1 MSISAQLQAIAK
13 FVFPSGV
20 PHKFYM
26 KNTLMGD
33 VKKNES
39 DVGQDIRFSVAQSQ
53 GSSGGAQYS
62 VASANAG
69 NVQYTRFTVTPVTD
83 YSLARMNGEDWERLS
98 SDAGAVVDAWK
109 DRIDAAVHE
118 ARRSLAIHMTRNG
131 TGSRGQI
138 SAGSNVATNTIT
150 LADGAIGSA
159 DIAGFYTGMA
169 VVASQTDG
177 GALRNAGAQE
187 IVAGVD
193 RAAGTL
199 TSTSAAWNS
208 VIAAIAASDFLYRA
222 GDQIAAGSGGLV
234 ITGLS
239 SWLVGGTTPGTLF
252 GANRNVDPVALAG
265 TAMDSTGIPLEE
277 APLELAMRVSIQG
290 DGKKTLYCHPRDKV
304 QLVKLLESKARFIR
318 PTQGTKAEVGFEGIE
333 FETDNGPMMLKGD
346 INVARRAAFILE
358 PDQCVLNSVGKA
370 PKILQ
375 KDGQTVRARDAFDAY
390 EMRIGTYGSFCVRD
404 PGSMGRLFNWGL

>member
-20 PHKFYM
+20 PHKFYN

-33 VKKNES
+33 CKKNQS
-39 DVGQDIRFSVAQSQ
+39 DTGQDIRFSVATSQ
-53 GSSGGAQYS
+53 GSSGSAAYAT
-62 VASANAG
+62 ASANAG

-98 SDAGAVVDAWK
+98 SDEGAVIDAWK
-109 DRIDAAVHE
+109 DRIDAAVYE
-118 ARRSLAIHMTRNG
+118 ARRSLAIHMYRNG

-150 LADGAIGSA
+150 LSDGALGSA
-159 DIAGFYTGMA
+159 DIANFYVGI
-169 VVASQTDG
+169 VLQASQNDG
-177 GALRNAGAQE
+177 GALRNAGATE
-187 IVAGVD
+187 TVAALD

-199 TSTSAAWNS
+199 TSTSAAWNT

-222 GDQIAAGSGGLV
+222 GDAQNGGTAVV
-234 ITGLS
+234 ITGLG
-239 SWLVGGTTPGTLF
+239 SWLVGGASPGTLF
-252 GANRNVDPVALAG
+252 SANRNVDPVALAG
-265 TAMDSTGIPLEE
+265 TALDSTGIPLEE
-277 APLELAMRVSIQG
+277 APLELAARIGIQG
-290 DGKKTLYCHPRDKV
+290 DGKKALYCHPRDKV
-304 QLVKLLESKARFIR
+304 QLVKLLEAKARFTR
-318 PTQGTKAEVGFEGIE
+318 PAQGGKAEVGFDGIE

-370 PKILQ
+370 PKILE
-375 KDGQTVRARDAFDAY
+375 KDGQSVRARDAFDAY

-404 PGSMGRLFNWGL
+404 PGSMGRLSNWGA

>member
-1 MSISAQLQAIAK
+1 MSISAALQAIAK

-53 GSSGGAQYS
+53 GSSGSAAYAT
-62 VASANAG
+62 ASANAG
-69 NVQYTRFTVTPVTD
+69 NVQYTRFVVTPVTD
-83 YSLARMNGEDWERLS
+83 YSLARMNGEDWERLVA
-98 SDAGAVVDAWK
+98 DEGAVVDAWK

-131 TGSRGQI
+131 TGSRGSI
-138 SAGSNVATNTIT
+138 DGVSNVATNTIT
-150 LADGAIGSA
+150 LSDGAVGSA
-159 DIAGFYTGMA
+159 DIAGFYTGM
-169 VVASQTDG
+169 VLQASAADG
-177 GALRNAGAQE
+177 GALRNAGATE
-187 IVAGVD
+187 TVAGVD

-208 VIAAIAASDFLYRA
+208 VIAALVNTDFLYRA
-222 GDQIAAGSGGLV
+222 GDGSAGGSSLV

-239 SWLVGGTTPGTLF
+239 QWLIGGTTPGTLF
-252 GANRNVDPVALAG
+252 SANRNIDPVALSG
-265 TAMDSTGIPLEE
+265 TAVNSTGIPLEE
-277 APLELAMRVSIQG
+277 APLELAMRVAIQG

-318 PTQGTKAEVGFEGIE
+318 PTQGSKAEVGFEGIE

-390 EMRIGTYGSFCVRD
+390 EMRVGTYGSFCVRD